1 MYNHEAALR
10 PNSTLIVECE
20 LQKLLYRT
28 LGRTGL
34 NVSLLSYGTGGPR
47 LFGQNEG
54 MDRADQV
61 AFVRRCLDLGI
72 NLFDTARGYG
82 QSEPILGECLK
93 GIPRDSYHVITKWR
107 FEEEPTRPQEEH
119 LAGAVED
126 SLSNLGTDHID
137 IYMLHGLTDEWYDDG
152 VERYYPI
159 LERSRE
165 QGKIGAIGLSTQ
177 FMVDAPQD
185 GGLIAL
191 TRNPDLWDVMMIKY
205 GILNQYAAKEILP
218 LAIEHDVGIVNM
230 AAARIRLPDPDLLEQ
245 TVAEWKEKD
254 YLSPDSLPEKD
265 PLGWL
270 VHDDVESVVAA
281 GYKFAADHPAIGTVL
296 TGTSNL
302 DHLEQNARAL
312 ERPSLDEA
320 DSQRLVNLFSHI
332 VEYA

>member
-1 MYNHEAALR
+1 M
-10 PNSTLIVECE
+10 
-20 LQKLLYRT
+20 LYRT

-47 LFGQNEG
+47 MFGQNEG
-54 MDRADQV
+54 MDRSGQV
-61 AFVRRCLDLGI
+61 AIVHRCIDLGV
-72 NLFDTARGYG
+72 NLFDTAKGYG
-82 QSEPILGECLK
+82 QSESILGECLK
-93 GIPRDSYHVITKWR
+93 GIPRDSYHLITKWR
-107 FEEEPTRPQEEH
+107 FEEEPTGPQERV
-119 LAGAVED
+119 LADSIED
-126 SLSNLGTDHID
+126 SLLTLGTDHIE
-137 IYMLHGLTDEWYDDG
+137 IYMLHGLTDEWYEDG
-152 VERYYPI
+152 VERNYPI

-177 FMVDAPQD
+177 YMIDAPQD
-185 GGLIAL
+185 GALISL
-191 TRNPDLWDVMMIKY
+191 TRNPDLWDVMMVKY

-218 LAIEHDVGIVNM
+218 LSLKHDVGIVNM

-245 TVAEWKEKD
+245 TVAEWKEKG
-254 YLSPDSLPEKD
+254 YLKPDDLPEKD

-312 ERPSLDEA
+312 ERPALDES
-320 DSQRLVNLFSHI
+320 DSKRLVDLFSHI

>member
-1 MYNHEAALR
+1 M
-10 PNSTLIVECE
+10 
-20 LQKLLYRT
+20 LYRT

-54 MDRADQV
+54 MDRSGQV
-61 AFVRRCLDLGI
+61 AIVRRCLDLGV
-72 NLFDTARGYG
+72 NLFDTAKGYG
-82 QSEPILGECLK
+82 QSESILGECLK

-107 FEEEPTRPQEEH
+107 FEEEPTGPQEEN
-119 LAGAVED
+119 LAHSIED
-126 SLSNLGTDHID
+126 SLRTLGTDHIE

-152 VERYYPI
+152 VQRYYPI
-159 LERSRE
+159 LERARE

-177 FMVDAPQD
+177 FIVDAPQD
-185 GGLIAL
+185 GALISL
-191 TRNPDLWDVMMIKY
+191 TRNPNLWDVMMVKY
-205 GILNQYAAKEILP
+205 GILNQHAVKEILP
-218 LAIEHDVGIVNM
+218 LAQEHDVGIVNM

-245 TVAEWKEKD
+245 TVVEWKEKG
-254 YLSPDSLPEKD
+254 YLSPDSLLEKD

-281 GYKFAADHPAIGTVL
+281 GYRFAADHPAIATVL

-312 ERPSLDEA
+312 ERPALDAA
-320 DSQRLVNLFSHI
+320 DSQRLVDLFSHI

>member
-1 MYNHEAALR
+1 M
-10 PNSTLIVECE
+10 
-20 LQKLLYRT
+20 LYRS

-54 MDRADQV
+54 MDRSDQV
-61 AFVRRCLDLGI
+61 AFVRRCLDLGV

-82 QSEPILGECLK
+82 HSEPILGECLK
-93 GIPRDSYHVITKWR
+93 GVPRDSYHVITKWR
-107 FEEEPTRPQEEH
+107 FEEEPNRPQEEY
-119 LAGAVED
+119 LADSIED
-126 SLSNLGTDHID
+126 SLRNLGMDHID

-152 VERYYPI
+152 VERYYPL
-159 LERSRE
+159 LERFRE

-177 FMVDAPQD
+177 FIVDPPQE
-185 GGLIAL
+185 GALISL
-191 TRNPDLWDVMMIKY
+191 SRNPEMWDVMMIKY
-205 GILNQYAAKEILP
+205 GILNQHAAKEVFP
-218 LAIEHDVGIVNM
+218 LALEHDVGIVNM

-245 TVAEWKEKD
+245 TVAEWKEKG

-270 VHDDVESVVAA
+270 VHDDVDSVVAA
-281 GYKFAADHPAIGTVL
+281 GYKFAADHPAIATVL

-312 ERPSLDEA
+312 ERPSLDKA
-320 DSQRLVNLFSHI
+320 DSQRLVDLFSHI

>member
-1 MYNHEAALR
+1 M
-10 PNSTLIVECE
+10 
-20 LQKLLYRT
+20 LYRT

-47 LFGQNEG
+47 MFGQNEG
-54 MDRADQV
+54 MERSGQV
-61 AFVRRCLDLGI
+61 AIVRRCIDLGV
-72 NLFDTARGYG
+72 NLFDTAKGYEN
-82 QSEPILGECLK
+82 SESILGECLK
-93 GIPRDSYHVITKWR
+93 GIPRDSYHLITKWR
-107 FEEEPTRPQEEH
+107 FEEAPTGPQERV
-119 LAGAVED
+119 LADSIED
-126 SLSNLGTDHID
+126 SLRTLGTDHIE

-185 GGLIAL
+185 GALISL
-191 TRNPDLWDVMMIKY
+191 TRNPDLWDVMMVKY
-205 GILNQYAAKEILP
+205 GILNQYAVKEILP
-218 LAIEHDVGIVNM
+218 LSLKHDVGIVNM

-245 TVAEWKEKD
+245 TVAEWKENG
-254 YLSPDSLPEKD
+254 YLKPDSLPEKD

-320 DSQRLVNLFSHI
+320 DSQRLIDVFNHI

>member
-1 MYNHEAALR
+1 M
-10 PNSTLIVECE
+10 
-20 LQKLLYRT
+20 LYRT

-47 LFGQNEG
+47 QFGQNEG
-54 MDRADQV
+54 MDRSGQV
-61 AFVRRCLDLGI
+61 AIVRRCLDLGV
-72 NLFDTARGYG
+72 NLFDTAKGYG

-107 FEEEPTRPQEEH
+107 FEEEPTRRR
-119 LAGAVED
+119 A
-126 SLSNLGTDHID
+126 
-137 IYMLHGLTDEWYDDG
+137 
-152 VERYYPI
+152 
-159 LERSRE
+159 RE

-185 GGLIAL
+185 GALISL
-191 TRNPDLWDVMMIKY
+191 TRNPDLWDVMMVKY
-205 GILNQYAAKEILP
+205 GILNQHVVKEILP
-218 LAIEHDVGIVNM
+218 LALEHDAGIVNM

-245 TVAEWKEKD
+245 TVAEWKEKG
-254 YLSPDSLPEKD
+254 YLEPDSLPQKD

-281 GYKFAADHPAIGTVL
+281 GYKFAADHPAISTVL

-320 DSQRLVNLFSHI
+320 DSQRLIELFSHI

>member
-1 MYNHEAALR
+1 M
-10 PNSTLIVECE
+10 
-20 LQKLLYRT
+20 LYRT

-47 LFGQNEG
+47 MFGQNEG
-54 MDRADQV
+54 MDRSAQV
-61 AFVRRCLDLGI
+61 ALVRRCLDLGV
-72 NLFDTARGYG
+72 NLFDTAKGYG
-82 QSEPILGECLK
+82 QSESILGECIR
-93 GIPRDSYHVITKWR
+93 GVPRDSYHLITKWR
-107 FEEEPTRPQEEH
+107 FEEEPTLPQEEH
-119 LAGAVED
+119 LTEAIEE
-126 SLSNLGTDHID
+126 SLRNLGTDHIE
-137 IYMLHGLTDEWYDDG
+137 IYMLHGLTDEWYDEG

-177 FMVDAPQD
+177 YVMDAPQD
-185 GGLIAL
+185 GALISL
-191 TRNPDLWDVMMIKY
+191 TRNPDLWDVVMLKY
-205 GILNQYAAKEILP
+205 GILNQHVVKEILP

-245 TVAEWKEKD
+245 TVAEWKEKG
-254 YLSPDSLPEKD
+254 YLLPDSLPEKD

-270 VHDDVESVVAA
+270 VNDDVESVVAA
-281 GYKFAADHPAIGTVL
+281 GYKFAADHPAIATVL

-312 ERPSLDEA
+312 ERPCIDAA
-320 DSQRLVNLFSHI
+320 DSQRLIDLFSHI

>member
-1 MYNHEAALR
+1 M
-10 PNSTLIVECE
+10 
-20 LQKLLYRT
+20 LYRT

-54 MDRADQV
+54 MDRSGQTAL
-61 AFVRRCLDLGI
+61 VRRCLDLGV
-72 NLFDTARGYG
+72 NLFDTAKGYG
-82 QSEPILGECLK
+82 QSESILGECLK
-93 GIPRDSYHVITKWR
+93 GIPRDSYQLITKWR
-107 FEEEPTRPQEEH
+107 IGEEATGSEEEDLTEAIEE
-119 LAGAVED
+119 
-126 SLSNLGTDHID
+126 SLRTLGTDHIE
-137 IYMLHGLTDEWYDDG
+137 IYMLHGLTDEWYEDG
-152 VERYYPI
+152 VERYCPI
-159 LERSRE
+159 LERARE

-185 GGLIAL
+185 GALISL
-191 TRNPDLWDVMMIKY
+191 TRNPDLWDVIMLKY
-205 GILNQYAAKEILP
+205 GILNQHVVREILP
-218 LAIEHDVGIVNM
+218 LALEHDVGIVNM

-245 TVAEWKEKD
+245 TVAEWKEKG
-254 YLSPDSLPEKD
+254 YLQPDSLPEKD

-281 GYKFAADHPAIGTVL
+281 GYKFAADHPAISTVL

-312 ERPSLDEA
+312 ERPALDAA
-320 DSQRLVNLFSHI
+320 DSQRLVKLFGHI

>member
-1 MYNHEAALR
+1 M
-10 PNSTLIVECE
+10 
-20 LQKLLYRT
+20 LYRT

-54 MDRADQV
+54 MDRSGQV
-61 AFVRRCLDLGI
+61 GLVRRCLDLGV
-72 NLFDTARGYG
+72 NLFDTAKGYG
-82 QSEPILGECLK
+82 QSEMILGECVK
-93 GIPRDSYHVITKWR
+93 GIPRDSYQLITKWR
-107 FEEEPTRPQEEH
+107 IEEEPTLPQEEH
-119 LAGAVED
+119 LAEAIEE
-126 SLSNLGTDHID
+126 SLRNLGTDHIE
-137 IYMLHGLTDEWYDDG
+137 IYMLHGLTDEWYEEG

-159 LERSRE
+159 LERARE

-185 GGLIAL
+185 GALISL
-191 TRNPDLWDVMMIKY
+191 TRNPELWDVIMLKY
-205 GILNQYAAKEILP
+205 GILNQHVVKEILP

-245 TVAEWKEKD
+245 TVAEWKDKG
-254 YLSPDSLPEKD
+254 YLKPDSLPDKD

-281 GYKFAADHPAIGTVL
+281 GYKFAADHPAISTVL

-320 DSQRLVNLFSHI
+320 DSQRLIDLFGHI